1 MFANANRITNSK
13 AKPSWSSLARK
24 RVIRMLSEFLDQFR
38 KGIAAI
44 DLSGEDPDFD
54 ENAKVV
60 GDWLDANFEYS
71 AYDCD
76 SFAKYFQKV
85 RERWP
90 FITCRKSEGYCP
102 ACNEH
107 SERLNKVIRRTSLYG
122 LRLMIETNLSKLD
135 EIETGFDS
143 VFE

>member
-1 MFANANRITNSK
+1 
-13 AKPSWSSLARK
+13 
-24 RVIRMLSEFLDQFR
+24 MLSEFLNQFR

-60 GDWLDANFEYS
+60 GAWLDENFEYTS
-71 AYDCD
+71 YDCD
-76 SFAKYFQKV
+76 CFADYFQKV
-85 RERWP
+85 RNRWP
-90 FITCRKSEGYCP
+90 FIVCRKDRGYCP
-102 ACNEH
+102 ACNEE
-107 SERLNKVIRRTSLYG
+107 SDRLRSVVRRTTLYG

>member
-1 MFANANRITNSK
+1 MN
-13 AKPSWSSLARK
+13 
-24 RVIRMLSEFLDQFR
+24 EFLDQFR

-60 GDWLDANFEYS
+60 GAWLDENFEYP
-71 AYDCD
+71 AFDCD
-76 SFAKYFQKV
+76 CFADYFQKV
-85 RERWP
+85 RNRWP
-90 FITCRKSEGYCP
+90 FIVCRKDRGYCP
-102 ACNEH
+102 ACNEE
-107 SERLNKVIRRTSLYG
+107 SERLRSVVRRTTLYG
-122 LRLMIETNLSKLD
+122 LRLMIETNLSKLN